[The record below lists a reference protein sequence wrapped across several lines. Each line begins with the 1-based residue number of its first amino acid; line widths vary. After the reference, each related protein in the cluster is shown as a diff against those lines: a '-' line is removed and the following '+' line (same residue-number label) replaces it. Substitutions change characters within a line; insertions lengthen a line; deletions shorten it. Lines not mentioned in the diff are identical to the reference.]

1 MSAALETLNEA
12 LKKAQRNGDLF
23 WHPRFPNCIGW
34 IYRELH
40 DFESARK
47 YNEEGIEVA
56 RRYHVME
63 AEANSLINRGIDH
76 IRDGEHEQTAV
87 TFHEVRDIFER
98 DAWFRWRYNIRLEAA
113 MAEHW
118 LRQGDLEKAREFA
131 ERLMAA
137 ATEHEVHKY
146 IAVAHNLMARV
157 SMKAG
162 DLEAAEKH
170 FDAAVAEL
178 DDYPA
183 PLVEWRVHAGRA
195 RLKSKMGD
203 EAGAFEAAA
212 RASEIINLIAGNV
225 KDEKLRNTFL
235 SATAGKLKPNH

>member
-1 MSAALETLNEA
+1 
-12 LKKAQRNGDLF
+12 
-23 WHPRFPNCIGW
+23 
-34 IYRELH
+34 
-40 DFESARK
+40 
-47 YNEEGIEVA
+47 
-56 RRYHVME
+56 
-63 AEANSLINRGIDH
+63 
-76 IRDGEHEQTAV
+76 
-87 TFHEVRDIFER
+87 
-98 DAWFRWRYNIRLEAA
+98 

-118 LRQGDLEKAREFA
+118 LRQNDLEKAREFA
-131 ERLMAA
+131 ERLMVA

-157 SMKAG
+157 LMKAG
-162 DLEAAEKH
+162 ELEAAEKH

-178 DDYPA
+178 GDYPA

-203 EAGAFEAAA
+203 EAGAADASA

-235 SATAGKLKPNH
+235 SATAGKLKPNHG